1 MGNFQCIHC
10 GKMREQETEG
20 ACPVCGYRMFA
31 CPYDRSLVLRS
42 EIQRSLRALEKPPIQ
57 LSDLFLYR
65 MENGKEN
72 RRISSAV
79 EPIH

>member
-1 MGNFQCIHC
+1 
-10 GKMREQETEG
+10 MREQETEG

-65 MENGKEN
+65 MENGKEF
-72 RRISSAV
+72 
-79 EPIH
+79 PIAADDKRFPGFETVLDYVCKA